1 MGLLDDL
8 LRFPAVQ
15 RARRHGRGPFTAP
28 MLRALEEDRCQQC
41 DARVPRNSFANALH
55 VQPGEVQ
62 YLCRHCRG
70 LHLPGPIPREDLNV
84 RYHYPPVT
92 VAILATGRWH
102 DLTFSDAGA
111 LTLLRLGSSIFR
123 DQPFGTT
130 FNPESSQQHIQR
142 LSAQPR
148 ASICGECRAADPGAQ
163 CRDCGAPHEQQWYG
177 RLTAEQ
183 ERDWLSGRSPGR
195 LS

>member
-15 RARRHGRGPFTAP
+15 RARRDGRGPFTAP
-28 MLRALEEDRCQQC
+28 MLRAFEAGRCQQC

-70 LHLPGPIPREDLNV
+70 LHLPGPIHHEHLNV
-84 RYHYPPVT
+84 IHYRPDVA
-92 VAILATGRWH
+92 VAILVTGRWQ

-111 LTLLRLGSSIFR
+111 LTLLRLGSPIFSDR
-123 DQPFGTT
+123 EFRST
-130 FNPESSQQHIQR
+130 FNPEDPHQHVQR
-142 LSAQPR
+142 LLSQPPGGT
-148 ASICGECRAADPGAQ
+148 CGECRASSPGAQ
-163 CRDCGAPHEQQWYG
+163 CPHCGAPHEQQWYG